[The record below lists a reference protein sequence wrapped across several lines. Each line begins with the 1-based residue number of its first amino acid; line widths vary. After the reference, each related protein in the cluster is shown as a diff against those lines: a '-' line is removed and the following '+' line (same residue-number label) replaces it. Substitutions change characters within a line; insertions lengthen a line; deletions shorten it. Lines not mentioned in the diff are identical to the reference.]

1 MNTKTVLIG
10 LILIISTSTFAQ
22 IGRTYS
28 DGHGGRIFFP
38 FGDISFADELVSFK
52 KGNPFQAEEYSNP
65 QKILNIPDN
74 DGSGD
79 KNGTGLGHGGEII
92 VKFTDNTLYDINGD
106 DLYIFEIGDGTE
118 PVDVYISKNGVKWV
132 SIGKTGGGFSKI
144 DISKYVN
151 KTDVFRYVKIV
162 DIKDDK
168 SGEWPGA
175 EIDAVGAIGSSMNF
189 QLNSSVL
196 FKSGEWTLGE
206 DKSALHTIGEKIKNL
221 GGLTVI
227 EGYTD
232 NIGSSESNL
241 HLSEARAKAI
251 KTFFVDSCQID
262 ADLLKMNAYGEENP
276 IADNNTEVGRERNR
290 RVEIIVFPA
299 LNSDKNDIVGIWNTD
314 WGELHIY
321 RYGNIIAG
329 WYTEDYGEILGKLS
343 DEHTT
348 IGKWVENDSNE
359 GCDDSV
365 YGRNHWGRI
374 IMKFNDDFTE
384 LTTKWGYCTDEPT
397 KDGWDGNRK

>member
-1 MNTKTVLIG
+1 MNTKIVLIG

-38 FGDISFADELVSFK
+38 FGDISFADEVVSFK

-65 QKILNIPDN
+65 QMILNTPDN

-79 KNGTGLGHGGEII
+79 MNSTGLGHGGEII
-92 VKFTDNTLYDINGD
+92 VKFTDNTLYDIDGD
-106 DLYIFEIGDGTE
+106 DLYIFEIGGSTE
-118 PVDVYISKNGVKWV
+118 PVDVYISKNGVEWV
-132 SIGKTGGGFSKI
+132 TIGKTSGGISKI
-144 DISKYVN
+144 DISKYVE
-151 KTDVFRYVKIV
+151 KTDVFRYVKII
-162 DIKDDK
+162 DIKDDG

-196 FKSGEWTLGE
+196 FKTGESTLGD
-206 DKSALHTIGEKIKNL
+206 DKTELYKIADKIKEIN
-221 GGLTVI
+221 GIVII

-241 HLSEARAKAI
+241 LLSEARAKTI
-251 KTFFVDSCQID
+251 KAFFVDSCQID
-262 ADLLKMNAYGEENP
+262 TDLLKMNAYGETNP
-276 IADNNTEVGRERNR
+276 IADNNTEVGRKKNR
-290 RVEIIVFPA
+290 RVEIVVFPKS
-299 LNSDKNDIVGIWNTD
+299 NSDKNDVVGIWNTD

-321 RYGNIIAG
+321 RYGEIIAG
-329 WYTEDYGEILGKLS
+329 WYTEDYGEILGELS
-343 DEHTT
+343 DEHTI
-348 IGKWVENDSNE
+348 IGKWVENDAQES
-359 GCDDSV
+359 CDESV
-365 YGRNHWGRI
+365 YGRNHWGRM

-384 LTTKWGYCTDEPT
+384 LTTKWGYCTNEPS

>member
-1 MNTKTVLIG
+1 MKTKSVLIG
-10 LILIISTSTFAQ
+10 LILIISTSTSAQ

-38 FGDISFADELVSFK
+38 FGDISFADELVSFN

-65 QKILNIPDN
+65 QKALNIPDN

-79 KNGTGLGHGGEII
+79 KNSTGLGHGGELI
-92 VKFTDNTLYDINGD
+92 VKFTDNTLYDIDGY
-106 DLYIFEIGDGTE
+106 DLYVFEIGSGLE
-118 PVDVYISKNGVKWV
+118 PVDVYISKNGVEWISV
-132 SIGKTGGGFSKI
+132 GQTGGGFSKI
-144 DISKYVN
+144 DISEYVK

-162 DIKDDK
+162 DVKDDA

-196 FKSGEWTLGE
+196 FKSGESTIGE
-206 DKSALHTIGEKIKNL
+206 DKSSLYKIGEKIKNL
-221 GGLTVI
+221 GGLTII

-232 NIGSSESNL
+232 NVGSSESNL
-241 HLSEARAKAI
+241 HLSEARAITI
-251 KTFFVDSCQID
+251 KSFFIDSCQID
-262 ADLLKMNAYGEENP
+262 ANLLEINAYGEINP
-276 IADNNTEVGRERNR
+276 IADNNTEVGRMKNR
-290 RVEIIVFPA
+290 RVEIIVFPK
-299 LNSDKNDIVGIWNTD
+299 LNLNKNDVVGIWNTD

-329 WYTEDYGEILGKLS
+329 WYTEDYGEILGELS
-343 DEHTT
+343 DEHTI
-348 IGKWVENDSNE
+348 IGKWVENDSGE
-359 GCDDSV
+359 SCAESI
-365 YGRNHWGRI
+365 YGRNHWGRM

-384 LTTKWGYCTDEPT
+384 LTTKWGYCTIEPT
-397 KDGWDGNRK
+397 KEDWNGERK